1 MSDGMLIN
9 GTLLM
14 QGLVVFYVVIAVVFA
29 FEGNWPKVLYWI
41 SAGLIT
47 TSVLWMK

>member
-1 MSDGMLIN
+1 MIS

-14 QGLVVFYVVIAVVFA
+14 QGLIVAYVVIAVVFA

-47 TSVLWMK
+47 TSVLLMK

>member
-1 MSDGMLIN
+1 MTGDTLMVGLI
-9 GTLLM
+9 
-14 QGLVVFYVVIAVVFA
+14 VVYVVLAVIFA
-29 FEGNWPKVLYWI
+29 FEGNWPRVLYWV